1 MADPGS
7 TAFDL
12 WTRARAR
19 FRARDYAE
27 AADLLAELVERS
39 GEDSRIRPAT
49 LRLQYG
55 VTLLRLGRTEEGVAE
70 LRLAVELDPAN
81 PRAHQK
87 LGAGLARLGRDVEA
101 LPYLERAAA
110 MSPGDAE
117 YQWRGGEQYR
127 RLGRLASARDAFER
141 SLAIDPAF
149 RPASEGLQAMA
160 RNKGSWLKRLAR
172 TWRGRRT
179 A

>member
-55 VTLLRLGRTEEGVAE
+55 VTLLRLRRTEEGVAE

-87 LGAGLARLGRDVEA
+87 LGAGLARLGRQLEA
-101 LPYLERAAA
+101 LPHLERAAVMA
-110 MSPGDAE
+110 PDNAE
-117 YQWRGGEQYR
+117 YQWRVGEQYR
-127 RLGRLASARDAFER
+127 RVGRLADARAAFER

-149 RPASEGLQAMA
+149 QRASEGMQALA
-160 RNKGSWLKRLAR
+160 RSKRSWLQRLAR
-172 TWRGRRT
+172 AWRGRWT